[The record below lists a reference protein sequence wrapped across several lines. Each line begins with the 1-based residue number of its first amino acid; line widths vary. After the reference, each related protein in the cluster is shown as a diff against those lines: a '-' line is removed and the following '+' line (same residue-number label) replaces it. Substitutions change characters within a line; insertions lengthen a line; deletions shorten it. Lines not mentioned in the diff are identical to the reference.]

1 MIRRTH
7 TSITDLYGHY
17 QDLMGEVAAARSMD
31 ELREEFHDRT
41 GGNYEHE
48 GADFLDDIFDDEWAY
63 GDAVSLEVMANDEWI
78 RVFSSVDF
86 EYVDEMDEEDAAS
99 TFVSALVDALEDSGF
114 DVAYA
119 KGQRSPCDGWQG
131 FNLFRH
137 KIGPVGTFSEL
148 SDSETG
154 KIHAALDHAADV
166 MHSKWT
172 KQETDDYYTAETDF

>member
-1 MIRRTH
+1 MTRRTH
-7 TSITDLYGHY
+7 TTITDLYGHY

-31 ELREEFHDRT
+31 ELREEFHART
-41 GGNYEHE
+41 GGNYERD

-63 GDAVSLEVMANDEWI
+63 GDVVSLEVTANDEWI
-78 RVFSSVDF
+78 RLCASADF
-86 EYVDEMDEEDAAS
+86 EDVDEMDEEDAAS
-99 TFVSALVDALEDSGF
+99 TFASALVDALEDSGF

-119 KGQRSPCDGWQG
+119 KGQRSSFYGWHG

-148 SDSETG
+148 SDSETD

-172 KQETDDYYTAETDF
+172 KQETE